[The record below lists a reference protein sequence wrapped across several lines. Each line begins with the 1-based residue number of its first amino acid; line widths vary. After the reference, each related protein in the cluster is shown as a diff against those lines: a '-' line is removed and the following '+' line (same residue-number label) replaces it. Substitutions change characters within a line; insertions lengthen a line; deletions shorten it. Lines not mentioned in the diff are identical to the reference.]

1 MLTCILETGIDVNP
15 RRALEAFC
23 MCEQTCARL
32 TRDILAAVV
41 VGICPR
47 RAAAAGGRDGRCD
60 DESDRVSG
68 SEYQR

>member
-1 MLTCILETGIDVNP
+1 
-15 RRALEAFC
+15 

-32 TRDILAAVV
+32 TRDILTAVV

-68 SEYQR
+68 SDYQR